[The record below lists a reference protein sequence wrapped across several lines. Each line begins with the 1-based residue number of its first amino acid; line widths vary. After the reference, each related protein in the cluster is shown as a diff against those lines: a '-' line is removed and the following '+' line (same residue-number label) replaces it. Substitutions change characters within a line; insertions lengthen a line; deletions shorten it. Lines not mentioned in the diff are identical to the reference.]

1 MHAPRDGSMASPRSL
16 VRAALVGAALAW
28 QASAGAQTQT
38 PVQARPQT
46 QTPRA
51 EPSAAAQPR
60 KDAPRDERE
69 RARAEAQ
76 QKLDLAALPQPMSE
90 ARFTAFLK
98 AVDPA
103 LAANAELAAS
113 YAAYRESADAAI
125 KAASGR
131 IRDRLPA
138 AYRFDGAREIFVPRH
153 NPELVQTLVLRE
165 AALAR
170 LAAAERTLL
179 VAVERAADPARRL
192 AFVGERVD
200 WLAERLP
207 RDGLLPSTKL
217 TLFEL
222 VARLELSSEV
232 AATIEPVLVA
242 HAEQLGTLLA
252 KRADILSAGDL
263 ARARIETEAG
273 SLWRYGL
280 EEPVRATEARLAE
293 VDDAEFASELA
304 IRDLHFESLRRL
316 RGRLPARE
324 GRRLV
329 EEWQRSVHPELFDD
343 ERLLAELVES
353 MLGLPA
359 SAPGTDEAILEAV
372 DLAFRRVEPLARDA
386 SAAADLILPRLVDR
400 SDLAVLEE
408 LAARIRL
415 LEIQAKRRA
424 AVRDAVARVRGVV
437 ATGDDAVAAR
447 FTQLLETIGALERAD
462 QFDRSSHESLAAQ
475 IAAAIAAAAERSIDT
490 GGASSA
496 PSAP

>member
-1 MHAPRDGSMASPRSL
+1 MHAPRDGSLASPRSL
-16 VRAALVGAALAW
+16 LRAALVGAALAS
-28 QASAGAQTQT
+28 QAPSAGAQAT
-38 PVQARPQT
+38 PADKPAARAET
-46 QTPRA
+46 KKNTPR
-51 EPSAAAQPR
+51 
-60 KDAPRDERE
+60 DDRE
-69 RARAEAQ
+69 LARAEAQ
-76 QKLDLAALPQPMSE
+76 RKLDAAALPQPMSE
-90 ARFTAFLK
+90 SRFKAFLA

-113 YAAYRESADAAI
+113 YTAYRETADAAI

-138 AYRFDGAREIFVPRH
+138 AYRFDGARELFVPRH

-179 VAVERAADPARRL
+179 AAIERAADPARRL
-192 AFVGERVD
+192 AFVRERVG
-200 WLAERLP
+200 WFTERLP

-217 TLFEL
+217 TLLEL
-222 VARLELSSEV
+222 VARLELSEEV
-232 AATIEPVLVA
+232 AATIEQPLVA
-242 HAEQLGTLLA
+242 HAEQLGALLA
-252 KRADILSAGDL
+252 KRAEALSVGDL

-280 EEPVRATEARLAE
+280 AEAVRATEARLAE
-293 VDDAEFASELA
+293 VDDAEFANELA

-316 RGRLPARE
+316 RGRLPARD

-343 ERLLAELVES
+343 ERLLGELVES
-353 MLGLPA
+353 MLGLPT

-386 SAAADLILPRLVDR
+386 SAAADLVLPRLVDR

-415 LEIQAKRRA
+415 LDIQAKRRA
-424 AVRDAVARVRGVV
+424 AVRDAVARVRAVV

-462 QFDRSSHESLAAQ
+462 QFDRASHLALAAVLAEA
-475 IAAAIAAAAERSIDT
+475 IAKAAAAP
-490 GGASSA
+490 ASADGTA
-496 PSAP
+496 PAAN

>member
-1 MHAPRDGSMASPRSL
+1 MHATRDGSLGSTRSL
-16 VRAALVGAALAW
+16 LRAALVGAALAS
-28 QASAGAQTQT
+28 QAPAAGAQAT
-38 PVQARPQT
+38 PADKPAA
-46 QTPRA
+46 RA
-51 EPSAAAQPR
+51 ETKKS
-60 KDAPRDERE
+60 APRDDRE
-69 RARAEAQ
+69 LARAEAQ
-76 QKLDLAALPQPMSE
+76 RKLDAAALPQPMSE
-90 ARFTAFLK
+90 SRFKSFLV

-113 YAAYRESADAAI
+113 YAAYREAADAAI

-138 AYRFDGAREIFVPRH
+138 AYRFDGARELFVPRH
-153 NPELVQTLVLRE
+153 NPELVQTLVLRD

-179 VAVERAADPARRL
+179 AAIERAADPARRL
-192 AFVGERVD
+192 AFVRERVD
-200 WLAERLP
+200 WFAERLS

-217 TLFEL
+217 TLLEL
-222 VARLELSSEV
+222 VARLELSEEV
-232 AATIEPVLVA
+232 AATIEQPLVA
-242 HAEQLGTLLA
+242 HAEQLGALLA
-252 KRADILSAGDL
+252 KRADALSAGDL

-280 EEPVRATEARLAE
+280 ADAVRATEARLAE
-293 VDDAEFASELA
+293 VDDTEFANELA

-316 RGRLPARE
+316 RGRLPARD

-343 ERLLAELVES
+343 ERLLAELIES
-353 MLGLPA
+353 MLGLAA

-386 SAAADLILPRLVDR
+386 SAAADLVLPRLVDR

-424 AVRDAVARVRGVV
+424 AVRDAVSRVRAVV
-437 ATGDDAVAAR
+437 TTGDDAVAAR

-462 QFDRSSHESLAAQ
+462 QFDRRSHESLAAALAEA
-475 IAAAIAAAAERSIDT
+475 IAKAAAAPADVN
-490 GGASSA
+490 GAA
-496 PSAP
+496 PAAE